1 MIVDDPLQRG
11 TPAGSLRY
19 FAVLY
24 APPAARPLLHA
35 LYAFEAEVRD
45 TVAATS
51 HEVAH
56 TRLQWWRTEI
66 DRLLGGRPEH
76 PVTRALLPLHAAG
89 AGDLPLLHEALVA
102 ADADLAHLTLDT
114 PAEVDALAFRAAGTI
129 QTLAATAACLPHLPS
144 PAERDFAREL
154 GIALARAEWL
164 RDLRGDVA
172 AGRLRLPLATLEDA
186 GIEPGSLLQ
195 ESLPA
200 GLPPILER
208 EKSALRAML
217 AALPE
222 RLDRAERA
230 TQRQGLVLAALH
242 LRLLEQV
249 DHGRELARTRAELA
263 PWPRFWTAWR
273 AAVRHGRAAG

>member
-1 MIVDDPLQRG
+1 VIADDPLQRG

-45 TVAATS
+45 TAAAAS

-76 PVTRALLPLHAAG
+76 PVTRALLPL
-89 AGDLPLLHEALVA
+89 LHEALAA
-102 ADADLAHLTLDT
+102 ADADLARLTLDT
-114 PAEVDALAFRAAGTI
+114 PAAVDALAFRAAGTI
-129 QTLAATAACLPHLPS
+129 QTLAATAACLPRPPS
-144 PAERDFAREL
+144 PAERGFARAL

-195 ESLPA
+195 DSVPA

-217 AALPE
+217 AALPD
-222 RLDRAERA
+222 RLDRAECA

-273 AAVRHGRAAG
+273 TAVRHA

>member
-1 MIVDDPLQRG
+1 VTADDPLQRG

-24 APPAARPLLHA
+24 APPAARSLLHA

-51 HEVAH
+51 HDVAH
-56 TRLQWWRTEI
+56 TRLQFWRAEV

-76 PVTRALLPLHAAG
+76 PVTRALLPLHGAGVGAG
-89 AGDLPLLHEALVA
+89 ADLALLHETLVA

-114 PAEVDALAFRAAGTI
+114 SAEVDALAFRSAGTI
-129 QTLAATAACLPHLPS
+129 QTLAVVAACLPRPPS
-144 PAERDFAREL
+144 PAERDFARGL
-154 GIALARAEWL
+154 GIAVARSEWL
-164 RDLRGDVA
+164 RDLRGDIA

-186 GIEPGSLLQ
+186 GIEPGSLLL

-217 AALPE
+217 AALPD
-222 RLDRAERA
+222 RLNRAERA

-273 AAVRHGRAAG
+273 TAVRHA

>member
-1 MIVDDPLQRG
+1 MIADDPLQRG

-45 TVAATS
+45 TVRAS
-51 HEVAH
+51 RHDIAH
-56 TRLQWWRTEI
+56 TRLQYWRAEV
-66 DRLLGGRPEH
+66 DRVLGGRPGH
-76 PVTRALLPLHAAG
+76 PVTQALLPLQAAG
-89 AGDLPLLHEALVA
+89 ADLSLLHEALVA

-114 PAEVDALAFRAAGTI
+114 PAAVDALAYRAAGTI
-129 QTLAATAACLPHLPS
+129 QALATVAACLPRAPS
-144 PAERDFAREL
+144 PAERDFARDL

-164 RDLRGDVA
+164 RDLRGDIA

-186 GIEPGSLLQ
+186 GIDPGSLLR

-200 GLPPILER
+200 ALPPILEA
-208 EKSALRAML
+208 EKSALRALL
-217 AALPE
+217 AALPG
-222 RLDRAERA
+222 RLSRAERA

-242 LRLLEQV
+242 QRLLDQV
-249 DHGRELARTRAELA
+249 DHARELARTRAELA
-263 PWPRFWTAWR
+263 PWPRLWTAWR
-273 AAVRHGRAAG
+273 TAVRHA

>member
-1 MIVDDPLQRG
+1 VIADDPLQRG

-45 TVAATS
+45 TAAAAS

-89 AGDLPLLHEALVA
+89 TDLSLLHEALVA

-114 PAEVDALAFRAAGTI
+114 PAAVDALAFRAAGTI
-129 QTLAATAACLPHLPS
+129 QTLAAVAACLPRPPS
-144 PAERDFAREL
+144 PAERGFARDL

-164 RDLRGDVA
+164 RDLRGDLA
-172 AGRLRLPLATLEDA
+172 AGRLRLPLATLEGA
-186 GIEPGSLLQ
+186 GIEPGSLLRQ
-195 ESLPA
+195 PLPA
-200 GLPPILER
+200 ELPPILEA
-208 EKSALRAML
+208 EKSALRALL
-217 AALPE
+217 AALPG
-222 RLDRAERA
+222 RLSRAERA

-242 LRLLEQV
+242 HRLLEQI
-249 DHGRELARTRAELA
+249 DHARELARTRAELA
-263 PWPRFWTAWR
+263 PWPRLWTAWR
-273 AAVRHGRAAG
+273 TAVRHA